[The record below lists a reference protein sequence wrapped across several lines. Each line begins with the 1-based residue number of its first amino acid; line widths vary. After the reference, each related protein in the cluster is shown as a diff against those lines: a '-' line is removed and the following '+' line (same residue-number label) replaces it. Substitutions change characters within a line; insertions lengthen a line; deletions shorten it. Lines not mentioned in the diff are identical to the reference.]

1 MCAHPVWEMTDIKL
15 RTFFFGVIHEENNLT
30 FVLYIFEGVS
40 ALIEIPKNCV
50 VAAVGKEL
58 SEYDSFFSFI
68 FFLKFYVRLV
78 YTF

>member
-1 MCAHPVWEMTDIKL
+1 MGNDWHKAESVL
-15 RTFFFGVIHEENNLT
+15 FGVIHEENNLT

-68 FFLKFYVRLV
+68 SSF
-78 YTF
+78 